1 MRDFSKLSF
10 IQKGT
15 GKDMV
20 FFHGYLSCKETFLAQ
35 IEYFSKFYRVTAFD
49 FLGFG
54 KSPALS
60 EPFSVSDY
68 AAWTADALEYLN
80 VKNPHLIAH
89 SFGVRVA
96 VKMVA
101 QRGQVFDKLLF
112 TGPAGIVERRG
123 LSYKIKV
130 GAYRVCKRVF
140 PRFAERK
147 FGSKEYRSLS
157 PLMKESYKKIVNED
171 LRVDAQNIKRPLL
184 IALGRDDKVTP
195 LSQAN
200 IYKQNVQ
207 GSVIRLLD
215 GGHFCFLEHPTPFNL
230 IAEEFFYD

>member
-54 KSPALS
+54 KSSKLT

-68 AAWTADALEYLN
+68 AAWTADALEYLK
-80 VKNPHLIAH
+80 VKNPHVIAH

-112 TGPAGIVERRG
+112 TGPAGIVEGRSF
-123 LSYKIKV
+123 SYKMKV
-130 GAYRVCKRVF
+130 AAYRACRRVF
-140 PRFAERK
+140 PRFAESK

-171 LRVDAQNIKRPLL
+171 LRVDARKIERPLL
-184 IALGRDDKVTP
+184 IALGRDDTVTP

-207 GSVIRLLD
+207 GSQIQILD
-215 GGHFCFLEHPTPFNL
+215 GGHFCFMEHPTSFNL
-230 IAEEFFYD
+230 IAEEFFL